1 MYSLGWKGMLMA
13 CFTGALLFAGPFSVA
28 DSDYDVVI
36 LNGRVIDV
44 ETKFDEVRNVGIK
57 NGKIAVITEDKIA
70 GKEMIDATGRIVTA
84 GFIDTHFHWTR
95 SMGYKLGLRDGV
107 TSAMDL
113 EFGTL
118 GSYVDQWYKDREGKT
133 QLNYGTA
140 ASHELARSLVLDGA
154 EAHDAPEG
162 QKSRGA
168 GMNWALKKPNLDEG
182 NRILQNLDEGLRA
195 GAIGIGST
203 VGYMRDGSTAREM
216 FEVQRVAANYGR
228 QTSVHLR
235 YTPGDNTTEVVGAQ
249 EILANALALGAPACI
264 NHFNN
269 PGWQMVHELLVRL
282 RARGYNVWGEIYPYD
297 AGSTTINAVFLK
309 PEIWIDQLGNKY
321 EDTLLDPATNTFYTR
336 GKYEEVLKKDPATI
350 VILYKM
356 PEAEIVKWLR
366 LPGETMASD
375 GMPIPGEWSWDTPYD
390 KLPNMHPRGAGSR
403 GRSLRLAR
411 ENKIAM
417 MQVLAMLSYNSAK
430 YLGNMGL
437 ESMKVRGRMQQ
448 GMAADITIFD
458 PEEVTDNA
466 TYKRGTL
473 PTTGIPY
480 VLVNGVIVV
489 KDSQVL
495 PYVYPGQPLRFAPEG
510 KGRFKPL
517 SLADWQEQYMVP
529 DVDFGGL
536 SKLPDKESRH

>member
-1 MYSLGWKGMLMA
+1 MYSLVWKGTLVA
-13 CFTGALLFAGPFSVA
+13 SFLGALLFAGVFPVA
-28 DSDYDVVI
+28 DSGYDVVI
-36 LNGRVIDV
+36 LNGRVMDV
-44 ETKFDEVRNVGIK
+44 ETNFDAVRNVGIRD
-57 NGKIAVITEDKIA
+57 GKIAVITEKPIS
-70 GKEMIDATGRIVTA
+70 GKETIDATGHIVTA

-95 SMGYKLGLRDGV
+95 PMGYKLGLRDGV

-140 ASHELARSLVLDGA
+140 PRNDLARSLVLDNA
-154 EAHDAPEG
+154 KAHDAPEG
-162 QKSRGA
+162 QKSRGV
-168 GMNWALKKPNLDEG
+168 GMNWALKKPNLEEG

-203 VGYMRDGSTAREM
+203 VGYMRDGSSVREM

-228 QTSVHLR
+228 QISVHLR
-235 YTPGDNTTEVVGAQ
+235 YTPGDSTTEVVGAQ
-249 EILANALALGAPACI
+249 EILANALALGAPAGI

-269 PGWQMVHELLVRL
+269 PGWQMTHELLVRL
-282 RARGYNVWGEIYPYD
+282 RARGFNVWGEIYPYA

-309 PEIWIDQLGNKY
+309 PQVWVDQLGHKY
-321 EDTLLDPATNTFYTR
+321 EDTLMDPVTNTFYTQE
-336 GKYEEVLKKDPATI
+336 KYEQVLKKDPSTI

-356 PEAEIVKWLR
+356 PESDIVKWLR

-375 GMPIPGEWSWDTPYD
+375 GMPIPGDWAWDTPYD

-403 GRSLRLAR
+403 GLSLRLAR
-411 ENKIAM
+411 ENKIAWT
-417 MQVLAMLSYNSAK
+417 QILAMLSYNSAK
-430 YLGNMGL
+430 YLGSMGL
-437 ESMKVRGRMQQ
+437 ESMKARGRMQQ
-448 GMAADITIFD
+448 GMVADIVIFD
-458 PEEVTDNA
+458 PDKVTDHA
-466 TYKRGTL
+466 TYEHGTL

-495 PYVYPGQPLRFAPEG
+495 PGAFPGRPLRFTPEE

-517 SLADWQEQYMVP
+517 SAAEWEERYMAP
-529 DVDFGGL
+529 AVDFGGL
-536 SKLPDKESRH
+536 SKLPGKGTGH